1 MLIVVAADTKFEK
14 TDFPHQMKDAQG
26 LYRLWFSPADNL
38 IGLNRGHVQRSRILF
53 CSASRK
59 ASGYAVGRTC
69 GGEIQIRIGH
79 GYRHFGRLLL
89 PVKFIIL
96 QKA

>member
-1 MLIVVAADTKFEK
+1 MLMRGMVPDADCSRCRYQVRK

-26 LYRLWFSPADNL
+26 LYRLWFSPAVNL

-59 ASGYAVGRTC
+59 ASGYAVGRTF
-69 GGEIQIRIGH
+69 GGEIQIWFGH
-79 GYRHFGRLLL
+79 AYRHF
-89 PVKFIIL
+89 
-96 QKA
+96 